1 MDRQISYQTRS
12 SLHSMISCA
21 SRWRIV
27 SRADRTS
34 SESDAA
40 QAAATSPC
48 SVPVQARTSPSDVA
62 STPFC
67 SDAAK
72 PFCTGWMN
80 SLGIT
85 PPLISSTNSCWWR
98 SNRHSACGPA
108 WWQPRR
114 SAWSTV
120 WRCIRRWV
128 VASAWAIN
136 RPGGQPLG
144 CPRDQAVASHL
155 ATSAVAGMRP
165 LLMTL
170 SLITSAGVD
179 ITS

>member
-62 STPFC
+62 STAPQN
-67 SDAAK
+67 
-72 PFCTGWMN
+72 PG
-80 SLGIT
+80 
-85 PPLISSTNSCWWR
+85 
-98 SNRHSACGPA
+98 HSAMRANACSITVNGSFGSVLMEEYFKTGT
-108 WWQPRR
+108 RR
-114 SAWSTV
+114 GTKPW
-120 WRCIRRWV
+120 
-128 VASAWAIN
+128 
-136 RPGGQPLG
+136 
-144 CPRDQAVASHL
+144 
-155 ATSAVAGMRP
+155 
-165 LLMTL
+165 
-170 SLITSAGVD
+170 GV
-179 ITS
+179 